1 MHMTI
6 IRAARI
12 LHHVIPTSS
21 AAARPR
27 LWLAAAALALL
38 AGCATGLG
46 GFPGGQQ
53 YPGGQ
58 YPGGAGPGYGANA
71 LVGTVESVDPGY
83 GRILLTAQPSQY
95 QRGSRV
101 EVYFDQRT
109 TLYYQGRQHP
119 VAGLERGD
127 VIRVDAAQSRGRLWA
142 RSIEVVHN
150 VRDGYRGGGGRGDH
164 YGPGYGGQYGDQL
177 QGTVG
182 FVDPRARVIELE
194 AGGHGGGYRGG
205 YADRAQVRYDR
216 NTTVEYR
223 GRRYR
228 PENLERGDLIRIQ
241 ARRWGND
248 WLAERIWVERSV
260 RERW

>member
-12 LHHVIPTSS
+12 LHHVIPTRS

-38 AGCATGLG
+38 AGCATGIG

-53 YPGGQ
+53 YPG
-58 YPGGAGPGYGANA
+58 ASGPGYGANA
-71 LVGTVESVDPGY
+71 LVGTVERVDASY
-83 GRILLTAQPSQY
+83 DRILLTAQPSQY

-109 TLYYQGRQHP
+109 SLYYQGRQHP

-127 VIRVDAAQSRGRLWA
+127 VIRVDATQSRGRLWA

-150 VRDGYRGGGGRGDH
+150 VRDGYRGGSGRGDH
-164 YGPGYGGQYGDQL
+164 YGPGHGGQYGNQL

-182 FVDPRARVIELE
+182 YVDPRARVIELE
-194 AGGHGGGYRGG
+194 AGGGYGRDYSGRHG
-205 YADRAQVRYDR
+205 DRARVRYDR

-241 ARRWGND
+241 VRRWGND
-248 WLAERIWVERSV
+248 WLAEHIRVERSV